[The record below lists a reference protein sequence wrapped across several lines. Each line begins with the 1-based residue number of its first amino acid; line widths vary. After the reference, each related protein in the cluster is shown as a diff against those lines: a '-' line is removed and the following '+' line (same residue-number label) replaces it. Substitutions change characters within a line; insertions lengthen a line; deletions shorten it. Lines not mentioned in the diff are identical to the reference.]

1 MTDCVLCRGH
11 LGDAE
16 LFRIQVWEDDLWR
29 LSTTLMGEVAG
40 FSYLEPKRHV
50 RYIQELDGAEAATFG
65 TVLAR
70 CASAVKS
77 TTGAELVY
85 VYIFGG
91 SFDHLHVHLA
101 PYHPGGPLNDCMV
114 KGELDEYTLES
125 GAVVLTSK
133 DYPLRPENEMREV
146 AGRLGLSLSG
156 GPGLHQ
162 GC

>member
-1 MTDCVLCRGH
+1 M
-11 LGDAE
+11 
-16 LFRIQVWEDDLWR
+16 WEDDLWR
-29 LSTTLMGEVAG
+29 LSTALMGEVAG

-70 CASAVKS
+70 CAGAVKS

-101 PYHPGGPLNDCMV
+101 PYHRGGPLNDGMV
-114 KGELDEYTLES
+114 KGELAEYTLDN

-133 DYPLRPENEMREV
+133 DYPLRPESEMRE
-146 AGRLGLSLSG
+146 ATERLAAALAPDTDVE
-156 GPGLHQ
+156 GPPSRTSPGS
-162 GC
+162 